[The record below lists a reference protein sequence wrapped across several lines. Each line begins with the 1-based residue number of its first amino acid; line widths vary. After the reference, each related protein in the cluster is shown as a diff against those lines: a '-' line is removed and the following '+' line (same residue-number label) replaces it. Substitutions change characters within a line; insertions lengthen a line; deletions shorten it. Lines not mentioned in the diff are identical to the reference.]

1 VKRSLLIGLFVILSA
16 MSAEAPDEFGLNLA
30 RFHEH
35 YNKFMRAYL
44 GCGKAA
50 VSIDDCKPDLGIFD
64 FREFRHAEEAAA
76 PLFNLQPKR
85 N

>member
-1 VKRSLLIGLFVILSA
+1 MKRALLIGLFVLLSA
-16 MSAEAPDEFGLNLA
+16 MSAEAPDEFGMHLA

-35 YNKFMRAYL
+35 YNRFMRAYL
-44 GCGKAA
+44 GCSTAA
-50 VSIDDCKPDLGIFD
+50 VSIDDCKPDLGTFD